1 MYTPCWLGAKQ
12 LRISCPVGFTPGPIQ
27 IFPVAATGPMAYVH
41 IADVDHRSRSVE
53 ADSISRR
60 MFTRSGCRPSVL
72 AYP

>member
-1 MYTPCWLGAKQ
+1 
-12 LRISCPVGFTPGPIQ
+12 VGFTPGPIQ